1 MHAPSCARPRTRYI
15 GLSKNRVPCLS
26 ESWGVATLQHWSWYV
41 VQSHQGA
48 ERRCYDNLTAQGF
61 VALLPFMLQGPIN
74 QQVWRPMFGRYLFVY
89 FSLETVSWR
98 RIPNTLGVR
107 RLLSA
112 DAEHPLALPG
122 GFVERLQE
130 GLADAATAPAAG
142 IKPGDKVFVRSGPF
156 HGMEGICSSSAKTRI
171 SVLLEFL
178 GGRRV
183 VQLSPNAVLVVT

>member
-1 MHAPSCARPRTRYI
+1 
-15 GLSKNRVPCLS
+15 
-26 ESWGVATLQHWSWYV
+26 
-41 VQSHQGA
+41 
-48 ERRCYDNLTAQGF
+48 
-61 VALLPFMLQGPIN
+61 
-74 QQVWRPMFGRYLFVY
+74 MFGRYLFVY

-183 VQLSPNAVLVVT
+183 VQLSPQAVLVVT